1 MLENHL
7 NALEEVLCAQGKIAS
22 NAGHPNLIGNPKEWF
37 IRNFLMDHLP
47 ETVKIG
53 QGEIINSRTVPKE
66 SRNQSDIVLYRQDYP
81 VISYSQDNNAF
92 MRESVI
98 ATIEVK
104 STIYLEE
111 FRIACKTSINHK
123 ERIYIQEFDPNKPY
137 QPAGIIEDFKTP
149 PINTYVVAY
158 DGPVKISTAA
168 TWLPK
173 VSLELEVTPDKL
185 VDLIVILGKGTVWRL
200 ESFPPFASQL
210 KTLHPEAKWGYIEQQ
225 DKNLLILFLHLLF
238 QISPIGNTIV
248 EYAKNVPFRNVT
260 VF

>member
-7 NALEEVLCAQGKIAS
+7 NAIEEVLCAQGKIAS

-53 QGEIINSRTVPKE
+53 QGEIINSRTVLKE

-92 MRESVI
+92 LYESVI

-104 STIYLEE
+104 STIDLKG
-111 FRIACKTSINHK
+111 FRKACKASINHK
-123 ERIYIQEFDPNKPY
+123 ERKYIQDFDPNRPHR
-137 QPAGIIEDFKTP
+137 PVGNIESLITP
-149 PINTYVVAY
+149 PLTTYVVAY
-158 DGPVKISTAA
+158 DGPEKISTAA
-168 TWLPK
+168 KWLPR
-173 VSLELEVTPDKL
+173 VSMELDATPDKL
-185 VDLIVILGKGTVWRL
+185 VDLIVILGKGTIWRL
-200 ESFPPFASQL
+200 ESFPPFEGMQN
-210 KTLHPEAKWGYIEQQ
+210 KWGAIGQQ

-238 QISPIGNTIV
+238 QISPIGNTVV
-248 EYAKNVPFRNVT
+248 EYAENVAFRNVT
-260 VF
+260 LF